1 VTKKINFKVAR
12 IWDDYESSIPV
23 DILEKYPELYGPIT
37 HMSLKNPVRNT
48 DEPLL
53 FFNDVSVFRPAALAF
68 EKSRQEAK
76 GTSLDPKYTYALEG
90 TKAYKDF
97 WEEERRRC
105 LQGYEPII
113 DGEPCGV
120 RITGEHYFYLNYCII
135 GKVVKNEMTG
145 EDTEE
150 LGFPNFAS
158 MDYYW
163 FKELE
168 KSENPPEGKEKE
180 NLIVAKARR
189 KGYQQPNS
197 EIVMTPN
204 GYSTMG
210 QLKPG
215 DKVLTPTGEAT
226 ILEYYPQGLSDVYE
240 IELYDGRKV
249 TCGLEHLWEVYSRVG
264 RNGERQKK
272 VVDTEYLL
280 KQQLKKRNAYQYYL
294 PINEEVQYEEKEL
307 PIPAYTMGCILGDGN
322 VSKQFKISGIDDE
335 IFNYCLEELENYYSG
350 GVYEIGAVYKANKQ
364 YVFACSPETKNYY
377 KQKYGT
383 SKFANSVN
391 PVYEELK
398 KLNLDCTSDKKYIP
412 YEYKIG
418 SVEQRYNLVRGLM
431 DTDGSITKDGYI
443 SFSNVSKRLVLDLQE
458 VLYSLGIVSVFRQ
471 RKDGLYIL
479 YIGTSKSV
487 FKISRKLNRIKPEI
501 EHRNYI
507 PIVSI
512 KKLDYQEESSCILID
527 SDNHLYLTRGYIVT
541 HNSYKNAAGAV
552 WKYTFFKNSRII
564 IGAEFGQKAKQ
575 TFDMCL
581 NMIDFLNQNTEF
593 RSPWTHRKSAE
604 TKCYIRSGVEVEKNG
619 RKYTKGKKSI
629 IETVSF
635 SNKPDAAAGASA
647 TRILIEEAGLI
658 TNLKKAWKFT
668 EPLLRSGKKR
678 KGIAIAFGCV
688 TKGTK
693 LWTAEGKVV
702 NVEDVKLHDQILG
715 YNKIGASKESV
726 SYLQEPAKKD
736 CYYIKTDKGTELECS
751 FDHPILASNNHS
763 YYRFRKY
770 LDKKT
775 RITEKRVKKASFVR
789 AEDLQRKDQV
799 AVIDSVP
806 MWGKEH
812 LLEARFIGWLIG
824 DGSYGFDK
832 TPVLSTENDELFS
845 HVKNNYEHTVER
857 ERKTKLGRI
866 YREIRIK
873 GITKYLRHT
882 GIYGQTKQAKRLPID
897 IHKYNRKSLA
907 ELLGGLF
914 DTDGCVFYKRDKNG
928 HLNGYINFTTAV
940 KELAEEVKYQL
951 IKFGIHASVE
961 TIKSK
966 PRDRKIQDKS
976 IYYRVSI
983 RESVSIKRFY
993 RHISFRV
1000 KYKQQALSNFYRL
1013 IKKEKKIGITKS
1025 ALVFR
1030 NGKEFAT
1037 VLYLN
1042 GVRFETIKE
1051 IKPIGEKDIYNLTA
1065 EGTNTYLANNII
1077 THNTGGD
1084 MSGSTQDF
1092 ADMFNDPSSHM
1103 FKVYD
1108 NIYEEH
1114 DSRGK
1119 CGWFVDDMWFR
1130 EGAWVEI
1137 NGIRYEA
1144 VDDNGNALK
1153 WVAEIDLN
1161 QERAK
1166 IAGKDKEA
1174 YTVAL
1179 SQYCKS
1185 VSEAFLITSGNVF
1198 PVAELSSRLSV
1209 LKTPEGQRLAGT
1221 NGDLVE
1227 KSGVVYFQPDLT
1239 GKKEPIN
1246 RYPTPKSKKNLDGCV
1261 VQFEAPLEINGKVP
1275 SGAYIISID
1284 PLGID
1289 GAGEESLVAIYC
1301 LKTKRYAHLIGH
1313 DEIVMSYVGR
1323 PAVDPL
1329 DATNWILLKM
1339 AKYYNAK
1346 VTHEND
1352 RNGAAIRNF
1361 FIQQKEVGRLLRP
1374 PADIVEK
1381 HVTHSTTNLRKS
1393 GHSMGNVK
1401 LKELGEIYLKRWLL
1415 ERRGLNPSNGLEELN
1430 LDKINDRGL
1439 LEELISYNRDGNFDR
1454 CVAKGSQVQT
1464 LKGKVPIEYLNIGD
1478 LVLTHTG
1485 HYKPVIKTTSTI
1497 QELTTEVYV
1506 VGQNEPLI
1514 CTHDHPILISEQD
1527 KRAGNRHWKFNEKT
1541 CFKSA
1546 ASLTPYRDFVFIPK
1560 EQEIKYF
1567 LTPEEEYLVGWYVGD
1582 GYLHKNRL
1590 TITFGKKEMEQAKKI
1605 ADIMDKISLQHD
1617 LTPHH
1622 NTKPTAT
1629 IKDMGSHI
1637 LVSRNSPYIA
1647 SICKTYG
1654 GVANNKKLE
1663 LNSIEAAIGI
1673 LEAEGSLKITP
1684 RVAVEVSMC
1693 DKHVIEKT
1701 RQILI
1706 NYGIWSTQRTFKVK
1720 NYKSMYKLT
1729 IPHLYVD
1736 RLTKY
1741 TQMYKTNLRVKQ
1753 MRNVAIE
1760 TENGFLTPVKKVVTE
1775 RKKQLFFNCEIEE
1788 HHTYVCQGF
1797 VSHNCLAFMG
1807 CVLQQEQM
1815 LLYMKDTEE
1824 NEERDEAAEFFKER
1838 LLYLPSINKKY
1849 YHERVNT
1856 KVSSATKNPVF

>member
-1 VTKKINFKVAR
+1 MATKINFKVAR
-12 IWDDYESSIPV
+12 IWDDYESSIPI
-23 DILEKYPELYGPIT
+23 DIIEKYPELYGPVT
-37 HMSLKNPVRNT
+37 QMSLRNPVRNT
-48 DEPLL
+48 DEPFL
-53 FFNDVSVFRPAALAF
+53 FFNDISVFRPAALAF
-68 EKSRQEAK
+68 EKSREETK
-76 GTSLDPKYTYALEG
+76 GTGLDPQYTYALEG

-105 LQGYEPII
+105 LQGYEPIV

-120 RITGEHYFYLNYCII
+120 KITGEHYFYLNYCII

-168 KSENPPEGKEKE
+168 KAENPPEGKEKE

-189 KGYQQPNS
+189 KGY
-197 EIVMTPN
+197 
-204 GYSTMG
+204 
-210 QLKPG
+210 
-215 DKVLTPTGEAT
+215 
-226 ILEYYPQGLSDVYE
+226 
-240 IELYDGRKV
+240 
-249 TCGLEHLWEVYSRVG
+249 
-264 RNGERQKK
+264 
-272 VVDTEYLL
+272 
-280 KQQLKKRNAYQYYL
+280 
-294 PINEEVQYEEKEL
+294 
-307 PIPAYTMGCILGDGN
+307 
-322 VSKQFKISGIDDE
+322 
-335 IFNYCLEELENYYSG
+335 
-350 GVYEIGAVYKANKQ
+350 
-364 YVFACSPETKNYY
+364 
-377 KQKYGT
+377 
-383 SKFANSVN
+383 
-391 PVYEELK
+391 
-398 KLNLDCTSDKKYIP
+398 
-412 YEYKIG
+412 
-418 SVEQRYNLVRGLM
+418 
-431 DTDGSITKDGYI
+431 
-443 SFSNVSKRLVLDLQE
+443 
-458 VLYSLGIVSVFRQ
+458 
-471 RKDGLYIL
+471 
-479 YIGTSKSV
+479 
-487 FKISRKLNRIKPEI
+487 
-501 EHRNYI
+501 
-507 PIVSI
+507 
-512 KKLDYQEESSCILID
+512 
-527 SDNHLYLTRGYIVT
+527 
-541 HNSYKNAAGAV
+541 SYKNAAGAV

-593 RSPWTHRKSAE
+593 RSPWTHRKSAD

-688 TKGTK
+688 MAGTK
-693 LWTAEGKVV
+693 VWTKEGKLL
-702 NVEDVKLHDQILG
+702 NIEELTQEDGILG
-715 YNKIGASKESV
+715 YDGKGVFKENIVWMKPPNKK
-726 SYLQEPAKKD
+726 P
-736 CYYIKTDKGTELECS
+736 CYRIETSGGNYIECS
-751 FDHPILASNNHS
+751 YDHPLLWSKNRLDAYS
-763 YYRFRKY
+763 YSFGS
-770 LDKKT
+770 KKIVT
-775 RITEKRVKKASFVR
+775 FKEAEKINVG
-789 AEDLQRKDQV
+789 DQLLLSY
-799 AVIDSVP
+799 DVP
-806 MWGKEH
+806 VFGNKQMEY
-812 LLEARFIGWLIG
+812 ARELGLMIG
-824 DGSYGFDK
+824 DGNYSKYSTPQLSVGDGDLFEYLSNKYG
-832 TPVLSTENDELFS
+832 ELK
-845 HVKNNYEHTVER
+845 VY
-857 ERKTKLGRI
+857 KTKTKKDGELYRSISAAFLRNSLKEAGILGQV
-866 YREIRIK
+866 K
-873 GITKYLRHT
+873 LQKT
-882 GIYGQTKQAKRLPID
+882 LPKN
-897 IHKYNRKSLA
+897 IHEYDKNSLA
-907 ELLGGLF
+907 EFLGGYF
-914 DTDGCVFYKRDKNG
+914 DADGNVSVNDRKKSGRIVLTSISFS
-928 HLNGYINFTTAV
+928 L
-940 KELAEEVKYQL
+940 LEEVKYQL
-951 IKFGIHASVE
+951 QKFGIHS
-961 TIKSK
+961 TILKEK
-966 PRDRKIQDKS
+966 RNVKRKK
-976 IYYRVSI
+976 
-983 RESVSIKRFY
+983 
-993 RHISFRV
+993 ISPGQLDYICRLYIN
-1000 KYKQQALSNFYRL
+1000 KKEDIINFYNNIRFLVSHKQNALENL
-1013 IKKEKKIGITKS
+1013 IKMNKNKH
-1025 ALVFR
+1025 ARHVVN
-1030 NGKEFAT
+1030 NGLF
-1037 VLYLN
+1037 VLNPENNKGTFFTQNPEVTNL
-1042 GVRFETIKE
+1042 RFETVTKVIYL
-1051 IKPIGEKDIYNLTA
+1051 GEQDVYNMHT
-1065 EGTNTYLANNII
+1065 EHTNTYLSNGFV
-1077 THNTGGD
+1077 TKQTGGD

-1092 ADMFNDPSSHM
+1092 ADMFNDPASHM

-1114 DSRGK
+1114 ESRGK

-1137 NGIRYEA
+1137 NGKRYEA
-1144 VDDNGNALK
+1144 VDENGNALK

-1198 PVAELSSRLSV
+1198 PVAELSARLSV
-1209 LKTPEGQRLAGT
+1209 LKTPEGNRLAGT

-1227 KSGVVYFQPDLT
+1227 KAGVVFFQPDLT

-1246 RYPTPKSKKNLDGCV
+1246 RYPTPKSRKNLDGCV

-1323 PAVDPL
+1323 PSVDPL

-1352 RNGAAIRNF
+1352 RNGAAVRNF
-1361 FIQQKEVGRLLRP
+1361 FIQQNEVGRLLRP

-1381 HVTHSTTNLRKS
+1381 HVTHSTTNIRKS

-1401 LKELGEIYLKRWLL
+1401 LKEMGEIYLKRWLL
-1415 ERRGLNPSNGLEELN
+1415 ERRGVNPVTGLEELN
-1430 LDKINDRGL
+1430 LEKICDRGL

-1464 LKGKVPIEYLNIGD
+1464 LKGKVPIECLNTGD

-1497 QELTTEVYV
+1497 QELITEVYV

-1729 IPHLYVD
+1729 IPHLYAD

-1753 MRNVAIE
+1753 IRNVAIE

-1807 CVLQQEQM
+1807 CILQQEQM

-1824 NEERDEAAEFFKER
+1824 DQDKDEAAQFFRER

-1856 KVSSATKNPVF
+1856 KISSTTKNPVF